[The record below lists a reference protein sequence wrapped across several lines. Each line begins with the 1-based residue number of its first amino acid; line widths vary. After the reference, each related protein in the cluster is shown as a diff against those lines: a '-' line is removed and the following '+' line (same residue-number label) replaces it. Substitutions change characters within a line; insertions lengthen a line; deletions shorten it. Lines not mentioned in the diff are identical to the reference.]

1 MGLRLHQ
8 SLHRNSTFAP
18 VLFRLSPVPQHE
30 RELVSA
36 RPAIYLARNESCS
49 ARPKKG
55 DKCILDGYVSFMKE
69 RKARILLIDEN
80 PARLSS
86 AATILIV
93 SGYSVFPL
101 NSLELFI
108 TLQRGNYDWQ
118 FDLVPIRAS
127 LDADTRNLFEMQLH
141 RVPVR
146 NLSRAATLDVN
157 LPAIVDELLAATR
170 PVTTH
175 ATEAAPA
182 PFLRD
187 VVSRIS

>member
-1 MGLRLHQ
+1 M
-8 SLHRNSTFAP
+8 
-18 VLFRLSPVPQHE
+18 
-30 RELVSA
+30 SA
-36 RPAIYLARNESCS
+36 RPPIYLARKESCS

-55 DKCILDGYVSFMKE
+55 DKRILDGYVSFMKE

-93 SGYSVFPL
+93 SGYAVFPAPTA
-101 NSLELFI
+101 LELFI

-118 FDLVPIRAS
+118 FDLVLIRAA
-127 LDADTRNLFEMQLH
+127 LDADTENLFGMQLQ

-146 NLSRAATLDVN
+146 KLSRAATLDVN
-157 LPAIVDELLAATR
+157 LPAIVEELLDATR

-182 PFLRD
+182 PLLRD
-187 VVSRIS
+187 VLSRIS